1 MTIVTT
7 YTCDKCGHA
16 QDDIE
21 KPKQLWEIGILVR
34 EKKSKNV
41 FQYSQAPKSTNLWC
55 RSCVQKLGLLP
66 QEKTTPPTPTP
77 TPTFEDMI
85 REIIQ
90 EEIEAGQ

>member
-7 YTCDKCGHA
+7 YTCDKCNHS
-16 QDDIE
+16 QESME

-34 EKKSKNV
+34 EKSRIALS
-41 FQYSQAPKSTNLWC
+41 QYSLSPKMSKLWC
-55 RSCVQKLGLLP
+55 RSCVQSLGLLP

-90 EEIEAGQ
+90 EEIEDSQ